1 MKKLILFVLL
11 PLLLLGG
18 GGGAAWFF
26 FFSAPPE
33 GEQVAAEGDAAAA
46 EGEHAAKAEGG
57 GEGEGEHGAAPGT
70 VFFDI
75 GEIIVPVYNKEG
87 HDDFM
92 VVRLSLEVGDVM
104 TPEEIRALMPRLLD
118 AYVNTLSTLA
128 GRGEF
133 ADESRRTTVI
143 KRALRHATDRIL
155 GPDAITDVLLQR
167 AWQQPM

>member
-57 GEGEGEHGAAPGT
+57 GEGEHGAAPGT

-75 GEIIVPVYNKEG
+75 GEIIVPVYNREG
-87 HDDFM
+87 RDDFM

-104 TPEEIRALMPRLLD
+104 SPEEIRALMPRLLD

>member
-33 GEQVAAEGDAAAA
+33 GEEAAAEGDAAAA
-46 EGEHAAKAEGG
+46 EGEHASAEAEGEGG
-57 GEGEGEHGAAPGT
+57 GGHGAAPGT

-75 GEIIVPVYNKEG
+75 GEIIVPVYNKSG
-87 HDDFM
+87 RDDFM
-92 VVRLSLEVGDVM
+92 VVRLSLEVGNVM
-104 TPEEIRALMPRLLD
+104 SPEEIRAMMPRLLD

-133 ADESRRTTVI
+133 ADESRRNAVI
-143 KRALRHATDRIL
+143 KHALRLATDRIL
-155 GPDAITDVLLQR
+155 GPDAITEVLLQR